1 MTAPVFLQL
10 LDVLEIHEDLLS
22 SFGGKTGVRD
32 PGLLQSALAIPMSG
46 SGETF
51 FHADLYEMAA
61 AYLFHLIK
69 NHPFLD
75 GNKRTALGCA
85 LVFLDLNGI
94 EIGSNSTKSMKT
106 KGPHS
111 QNQRVATKRLNHFS
125 RKIDLCIAPY

>member
-1 MTAPVFLQL
+1 MTAPIFLEL
-10 LDVLEIHEDLLS
+10 FDLLEIHDDLLG
-22 SFGGKTGVRD
+22 SFGGKSGVRD
-32 PGLLQSALAIPMSG
+32 TRLLQSALAIPMAG

-75 GNKRTALGCA
+75 GNKRTALACA

-94 EIGSNSTKSMKT
+94 EIDADKEALFDMTIAAAEG
-106 KGPHS
+106 
-111 QNQRVATKRLNHFS
+111 RVNK
-125 RKIDLCIAPY
+125 DDIAKFFRYSPVK